1 MLLGYAAL
9 AGAAFALAKF
19 SIDPLYV
26 FTEWVPEVLVELS
39 SIAKRFWSLN
49 DANAAAVRYVS
60 RSFGVLETG
69 RALLR
74 WGLLAL
80 LLGAWMNGL
89 PFFSRRVKMPEINRE
104 R

>member
-1 MLLGYAAL
+1 M
-9 AGAAFALAKF
+9 
-19 SIDPLYV
+19 SPIV
-26 FTEWVPEVLVELS
+26 
-39 SIAKRFWSLN
+39 
-49 DANAAAVRYVS
+49 VRCW
-60 RSFGVLETG
+60 L
-69 RALLR
+69 LLR

>member
-1 MLLGYAAL
+1 M
-9 AGAAFALAKF
+9 AKR
-19 SIDPLYV
+19 DYY
-26 FTEWVPEVLVELS
+26 EVLGVGKNATDAEIKS
-39 SIAKRFWSLN
+39 AYRKKAKECHPDLHPN

-60 RSFGVLETG
+60 RSCCVLETG

>member
-1 MLLGYAAL
+1 M
-9 AGAAFALAKF
+9 
-19 SIDPLYV
+19 
-26 FTEWVPEVLVELS
+26 ELS

-60 RSFGVLETG
+60 RSCCVLETG

-89 PFFSRRVKMPEINRE
+89 PFFSRRVKMPGAVSGVNPPASPRSPS
-104 R
+104 RRR